1 MRFKKPACFLEH
13 DCIRSSPDTKT
24 VRHPSRA
31 AGHTRMHRCLAVSMN
46 GRINHW
52 GVIRCCL
59 HLGCVWLC
67 GLIFVLPIG
76 MISRGCL
83 VETEVWANFCILFS
97 IMCKAFF
104 RPWGEE
110 GLACLVAYEAQHFW
124 EQAGE
129 LLVIVLSVWEKHDP
143 VYEENR
149 TQKPNK
155 WSRTAFNAHQSTQQA
170 HALPN
175 HRPRRHT
182 IGTQGTKTAS
192 QLKQQLKANPN
203 SRRHASTYSL
213 PRGRRVSCRTRPD
226 LEEALSKRCRR
237 QCTLRPRCPHS
248 K

>member
-1 MRFKKPACFLEH
+1 MLFLQRCYGKYKGTQCHGVQETKAPGPTWRIKRDARLVKRSRRYKTTTKNMRKTNIVDESSSCSQS
-13 DCIRSSPDTKT
+13 CISKSSCNTGSC
-24 VRHPSRA
+24 VFS
-31 AGHTRMHRCLAVSMN
+31 
-46 GRINHW
+46 
-52 GVIRCCL
+52 L
-59 HLGCVWLC
+59 HG
-67 GLIFVLPIG
+67 
-76 MISRGCL
+76 
-83 VETEVWANFCILFS
+83 
-97 IMCKAFF
+97 FF
-104 RPWGEE
+104 F
-110 GLACLVAYEAQHFW
+110 FW

-149 TQKPNK
+149 TQKPYK

-192 QLKQQLKANPN
+192 QLKQQLEANPN
-203 SRRHASTYSL
+203 SRRHASTYSP

-237 QCTLRPRCPHS
+237 QCTLRPRRPHS